1 MNKQYNMNKQNNMN
15 NKKHKGGGGEN
26 AQVDYQQLT
35 QQDIEGL
42 MKQGVMPE
50 QIAELAKEQGQPV
63 PPIIQQMLSSNLN
76 SVSEQ
81 QSMTNAHISSPT
93 NSSNT
98 NSTTSKALES
108 DTFPAMMGLPEYSQ
122 YSNVIKKE
130 KNNRTNVGA
139 NNNNKNGYFFSD
151 LINEKNLR
159 NMKRTQGSF
168 LVGVNINNLFNEF
181 KSISK
186 QLNNTGNGKNNK
198 TKKNNS
204 MKANV
209 FIDSEKIFK
218 NIGEYVNVDF
228 DNILDKKMGFRGSAT
243 PLLPELTLKNN
254 STFYDVINESVKY
267 ADTGYGSNITPFGLL
282 IMTRMLYKY
291 RKNNSQWIRVA
302 TILELIYKYF
312 GDDQTREDFFKNRDD
327 ISILSLIELEEF
339 YNTDHIFMSEEE
351 LISFKKDLSFY
362 KYDSKIDIKKKI
374 NELMSKTPPPI

>member
-1 MNKQYNMNKQNNMN
+1 
-15 NKKHKGGGGEN
+15 
-26 AQVDYQQLT
+26 
-35 QQDIEGL
+35 
-42 MKQGVMPE
+42 
-50 QIAELAKEQGQPV
+50 
-63 PPIIQQMLSSNLN
+63 
-76 SVSEQ
+76 
-81 QSMTNAHISSPT
+81 
-93 NSSNT
+93 
-98 NSTTSKALES
+98 
-108 DTFPAMMGLPEYSQ
+108 
-122 YSNVIKKE
+122 
-130 KNNRTNVGA
+130 
-139 NNNNKNGYFFSD
+139 
-151 LINEKNLR
+151 
-159 NMKRTQGSF
+159 MKRTQGSF

-186 QLNNTGNGKNNK
+186 QINNTGNGKNNK

-374 NELMSKTPPPI
+374 NELMLKTPPPI

>member
-1 MNKQYNMNKQNNMN
+1 MNNMNKQYNMN
-15 NKKHKGGGGEN
+15 NKKHNGGGGEN
-26 AQVDYQQLT
+26 APVDYQQLT

-76 SVSEQ
+76 SMPAPSI
-81 QSMTNAHISSPT
+81 TNTPIPT
-93 NSSNT
+93 NSSNA
-98 NSTTSKALES
+98 NKVRES
-108 DTFPAMMGLPEYSQ
+108 DKFPATMGVSEYEN
-122 YSNVIKKE
+122 YKKVSNNEQNNKKT
-130 KNNRTNVGA
+130 KIGS

-151 LINEKNLR
+151 LISEKNLR

-168 LVGVNINNLFNEF
+168 LVGVNLNNLFNEF
-181 KSISK
+181 TSISK
-186 QLNNTGNGKNNK
+186 QLNNTGNGSNNK

-204 MKANV
+204 KKANV
-209 FIDSEKIFK
+209 FIDSETIFK

-228 DNILDKKMGFRGSAT
+228 DKILDKKMGFRGSST
-243 PLLPELTLKNN
+243 QLLPELTLTNN
-254 STFYDVINESVKY
+254 STFYDVVNESVKY

-312 GDDQTREDFFKNRDD
+312 GDNQTREDFFKNRDD
-327 ISILSLIELEEF
+327 ISMLSLIELEEF
-339 YNTDHIFMSEEE
+339 YNTDHIFMSEDE
-351 LISFKKDLSFY
+351 LISFKKDLNFY
-362 KYDSKIDIKKKI
+362 KYDSKIDIKKKL

>member
-139 NNNNKNGYFFSD
+139 NNNNKNGYFF
-151 LINEKNLR
+151 
-159 NMKRTQGSF
+159 F
-168 LVGVNINNLFNEF
+168 
-181 KSISK
+181 
-186 QLNNTGNGKNNK
+186 
-198 TKKNNS
+198 
-204 MKANV
+204 
-209 FIDSEKIFK
+209 
-218 NIGEYVNVDF
+218 
-228 DNILDKKMGFRGSAT
+228 
-243 PLLPELTLKNN
+243 
-254 STFYDVINESVKY
+254 
-267 ADTGYGSNITPFGLL
+267 
-282 IMTRMLYKY
+282 
-291 RKNNSQWIRVA
+291 
-302 TILELIYKYF
+302 
-312 GDDQTREDFFKNRDD
+312 
-327 ISILSLIELEEF
+327 
-339 YNTDHIFMSEEE
+339 
-351 LISFKKDLSFY
+351 
-362 KYDSKIDIKKKI
+362 
-374 NELMSKTPPPI
+374 

>member
-1 MNKQYNMNKQNNMN
+1 MNKQYNMN

-81 QSMTNAHISSPT
+81 QSMTNAPISSPT

-108 DTFPAMMGLPEYSQ
+108 EKFPATMGVSEYAQ

-130 KNNRTNVGA
+130 QNNRTKVGA

-374 NELMSKTPPPI
+374 NELMLKTPPPI

>member
-1 MNKQYNMNKQNNMN
+1 MNKQYNMN

-130 KNNRTNVGA
+130 QNNRTNVGA

-168 LVGVNINNLFNEF
+168 LVGVNINNLFKAF
-181 KSISK
+181 TSISK

>member
-1 MNKQYNMNKQNNMN
+1 MNKQYNMN

-81 QSMTNAHISSPT
+81 QSMTNAPISPPT

-130 KNNRTNVGA
+130 QNNRTNVGA

-228 DNILDKKMGFRGSAT
+228 DTILDKKMGFRGSAT

-254 STFYDVINESVKY
+254 STFYDVVKESVKY

-362 KYDSKIDIKKKI
+362 KYDSKIDIKKKL
-374 NELMSKTPPPI
+374 NELMLKTPPPI

>member
-1 MNKQYNMNKQNNMN
+1 MNKQYNMN

-76 SVSEQ
+76 SVTEP
-81 QSMTNAHISSPT
+81 SMTNAPIPT

-98 NSTTSKALES
+98 NSTTSKELES

-130 KNNRTNVGA
+130 QNNRTNVGA

-228 DNILDKKMGFRGSAT
+228 DTILDKKMGFRGSAT

-254 STFYDVINESVKY
+254 STFYDVVKESVKY

-362 KYDSKIDIKKKI
+362 KYDSKIDIKKKL
-374 NELMSKTPPPI
+374 NELMLKTPPPI

>member
-151 LINEKNLR
+151 LISEKNLR

>member
-1 MNKQYNMNKQNNMN
+1 MNKQYNMN

-81 QSMTNAHISSPT
+81 QSMTNAPISSPT
-93 NSSNT
+93 TSSNT

-108 DTFPAMMGLPEYSQ
+108 EKFPATMGVSEYAQ

-130 KNNRTNVGA
+130 QNNRTKVGA

-186 QLNNTGNGKNNK
+186 QINNTGNGKNNK

-374 NELMSKTPPPI
+374 NELMLKTPPPI

>member
-1 MNKQYNMNKQNNMN
+1 MNKQYNMN
-15 NKKHKGGGGEN
+15 NKKHNGGGGEN
-26 AQVDYQQLT
+26 APVDYQQLT

-76 SVSEQ
+76 SMPEPSI
-81 QSMTNAHISSPT
+81 TNTPIPT
-93 NSSNT
+93 NSSNA
-98 NSTTSKALES
+98 NKVRES
-108 DTFPAMMGLPEYSQ
+108 DKFPATMGVSEYEN
-122 YSNVIKKE
+122 YKEVSNNEQNNKKT
-130 KNNRTNVGA
+130 KIGS

-151 LINEKNLR
+151 LISEKNLR
-159 NMKRTQGSF
+159 NIKRTQGSF
-168 LVGVNINNLFNEF
+168 LVGVNLNNLFNEF
-181 KSISK
+181 TSISK

-204 MKANV
+204 KKANV
-209 FIDSEKIFK
+209 FIDSDTIFK

-228 DNILDKKMGFRGSAT
+228 DKIQYKKLGLRGSST
-243 PLLPELTLKNN
+243 QLLPEITLTNN
-254 STFYDVINESVKY
+254 STFYDVIKESVKY

-327 ISILSLIELEEF
+327 ISMLSLIELEEF
-339 YNTDHIFMSEEE
+339 YNTDHIFMSEDE
-351 LISFKKDLSFY
+351 LIFFKKDLNFY
-362 KYDSKIDIKKKI
+362 KYDSKIDIKKKL

>member
-1 MNKQYNMNKQNNMN
+1 MNKQNNMN

-50 QIAELAKEQGQPV
+50 QIAALATEQGQPV

-76 SVSEQ
+76 SVSEP
-81 QSMTNAHISSPT
+81 SMRNAPIPK

-130 KNNRTNVGA
+130 QNNRTKVGA
-139 NNNNKNGYFFSD
+139 NTNNGNGYAFSD
-151 LINEKNLR
+151 LISEKNLR

-181 KSISK
+181 TSISK

-209 FIDSEKIFK
+209 FIDSETIFK
-218 NIGEYVNVDF
+218 KIGEYVNVDF

-243 PLLPELTLKNN
+243 PLLPELTLTNN
-254 STFYDVINESVKY
+254 STFYDVVKESVKY

-339 YNTDHIFMSEEE
+339 YNTDHIFMSEDE

-374 NELMSKTPPPI
+374 HELMSKTPPPI